1 MNSLALASSVFA
13 LLAVACA
20 SSGSSGY
27 EAKQLAD
34 GTLRLKCQG
43 ALPACIAHA
52 ETACH
57 GNNYEILKARDQRD
71 TYGPEYG
78 TSRVE
83 VRSSEA
89 IVRCGAKGQPA
100 PALPPDPVAGTPD
113 APPHPHDP
121 SVADAIPPAPPPRS
135 CVPGSTQAC
144 IGPGRCEGGQ
154 SCLPDGTA
162 FGPCDCGTLGP
173 PPVAPSGSGAPAN
186 PPAPPS
192 ASGTH
197 GTGTHGAPPPSAAP
211 GSPPSS
217 TTKPPAA
224 RPVHPPPP
232 AGGATPLKK

>member
-1 MNSLALASSVFA
+1 MTQGRSFATSAATSLALAG
-13 LLAVACA
+13 LLAAACA
-20 SSGSSGY
+20 SAGNSGY

-52 ETACH
+52 EAACH
-57 GNNYEILKARDQRD
+57 GNNYEVVKARDQRD

-78 TSRVE
+78 TSQVE

-89 IVRCGAKGQPA
+89 IIRCGAKGQAA
-100 PALPPDPVAGTPD
+100 PALPPDPE
-113 APPHPHDP
+113 APTHPSDTN
-121 SVADAIPPAPPPRS
+121 ANAAIPAPPAQTQRS

-154 SCLPDGTA
+154 SCLPDGSA

-173 PPVAPSGSGAPAN
+173 PPVAPPSA
-186 PPAPPS
+186 PPA
-192 ASGTH
+192 AA
-197 GTGTHGAPPPSAAP
+197 APAAP
-211 GSPPSS
+211 GSSGTSASPPSS
-217 TTKPPAA
+217 TSKTPAA
-224 RPVHPPPP
+224 RPVQPPPP